1 MKKNNVLNIVNS
13 LALVSVLSSLQ
24 VCTNTALAN
33 SLSLEEQMKI
43 NQEPIE
49 NNFKKIGNFLDLTR
63 TIEFFDKAGY
73 NCQKDFFYTAK
84 AKIEDPKTIKFL
96 GTVKCLFNF
105 EANSIYIK
113 KDLIKE
119 MEKKV
124 AKYNANE
131 LYFKQE
137 KKDSIKLYDYF
148 NVNIPAEV
156 SERKILEEVKYS
168 QKVEVYDQIPQNY
181 INYYDQKHSNTYNEF
196 KREGFDGIVNYLL
209 EKGYSKRDVYNIIEA
224 KNLSLKDYDKLTKNK
239 ITIPL
244 VIVNVYFKEK
254 HRPSEM
260 ERYHIQNVICDQY
273 KDLIM
278 SFDRNFIKIN
288 YLTL

>member
-1 MKKNNVLNIVNS
+1 
-13 LALVSVLSSLQ
+13 
-24 VCTNTALAN
+24 
-33 SLSLEEQMKI
+33 
-43 NQEPIE
+43 
-49 NNFKKIGNFLDLTR
+49 
-63 TIEFFDKAGY
+63 
-73 NCQKDFFYTAK
+73 
-84 AKIEDPKTIKFL
+84 
-96 GTVKCLFNF
+96 
-105 EANSIYIK
+105 
-113 KDLIKE
+113 

-124 AKYNANE
+124 AAYNANQ
-131 LYFKQE
+131 LYFKTE
-137 KKDSIKLYDYF
+137 DKNTINLYDYF
-148 NVNIPAEV
+148 NVNIPAEA

-224 KNLSLKDYDKLTKNK
+224 KKLSLKDYDKLTINK

-244 VIVNVYFKEK
+244 IIVNVYFKEK
-254 HRPSEM
+254 HRPSER
-260 ERYHIQNVICDQY
+260 ERYDIKNIICDQY